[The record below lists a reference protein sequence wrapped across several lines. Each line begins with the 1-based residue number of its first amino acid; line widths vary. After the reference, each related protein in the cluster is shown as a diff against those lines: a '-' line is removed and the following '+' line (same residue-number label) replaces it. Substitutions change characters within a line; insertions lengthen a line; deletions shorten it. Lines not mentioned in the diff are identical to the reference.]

1 MDIHEPT
8 VWDRIVVAAVS
19 LLLAAFVMSVAA
31 PVIANASTSDNA
43 KRDDDFRAIT
53 AVEDDEDD
61 DRDQLRDK
69 KSGKK
74 SGKKKSGRKGDKKSG
89 KKSGK
94 GSGKS
99 RVAMADRGGDSKG
112 TRDKTGKSTRKDK
125 SDKTGKNTGNGKDT
139 RTGKS
144 GDNTRTGQA
153 SGNGSANTGA
163 SRG

>member
-1 MDIHEPT
+1 VAIVVAVKWTTTTEEDTMDIREPT
-8 VWDRIVVAAVS
+8 LWDRIGVAAVS

-31 PVIANASTSDNA
+31 PAIANATTSDNA
-43 KRDDDFRAIT
+43 KRDDDFRAVT

-61 DRDQLRDK
+61 DRDLLR
-69 KSGKK
+69 
-74 SGKKKSGRKGDKKSG
+74 
-89 KKSGK
+89 
-94 GSGKS
+94 
-99 RVAMADRGGDSKG
+99 GDSKG

-144 GDNTRTGQA
+144 GDNTRTGKKSGKKSGRSAQ
-153 SGNGSANTGA
+153 SGN